1 MSVKMPDE
9 TEFQTIWSIIESGSS
24 FVLSS
29 HVKIDGDG
37 LGSMLAMRLVLIGMG
52 KTVRVVHVEP
62 VPEMY
67 GFLPGAD
74 SVCSPAELPA
84 DERFDVGIVL
94 DSGALPRLGDA
105 AEVVQ
110 RANTLI
116 NIDHH
121 ADWRDFG
128 AVNLIDLEA
137 AAVGE
142 TLYRLFDWAGVTI
155 GKDVA
160 TALYASIATD
170 TGGFR
175 YSSTTSRTHQIAAAL
190 IERGVDPGEI
200 SQHLYENQPLPTLRL
215 LSMALDTIEQACDGR
230 VTWMS
235 VDAEMLRAS
244 GAGLENMEGFVK
256 YPRSVDGTAV
266 AILFA
271 EFEPGKTK
279 ASIRSNVDVDVSDLA
294 ARFGGG
300 GHYRAAGCMIE
311 APLEQA
317 RDQLISACEEMLGSV
332 TDG

>member
-1 MSVKMPDE
+1 MPDD
-9 TEFQTIWSIIESGSS
+9 TEFQKIWSLIESGSS
-24 FVLSS
+24 VVLSS

-37 LGSMLAMRLVLIGMG
+37 LGSMLAMRRVLVGMG
-52 KTVRVVHVEP
+52 KTARVVHVEP
-62 VPEMY
+62 VPEMFR
-67 GFLPGAD
+67 FLPGAD

-84 DERFDVGIVL
+84 DERYDVGIVL
-94 DSGALPRLGDA
+94 DSGTLSRLGDA

-110 RANTLI
+110 QADTLI

-121 ADWRDFG
+121 ADWHDFG

-137 AAVGE
+137 SAVGE
-142 TLYRLFDWAGVTI
+142 TLYRLFDWANVTI
-155 GKDVA
+155 DKDVA
-160 TALYASIATD
+160 TALYTSIATD

-175 YSSTTSRTHQIAAAL
+175 YSSTTARTHRISAAL
-190 IERGVDPGEI
+190 IDLGVDPGEI
-200 SQHLYENQPLPTLRL
+200 SRHLYENQPMPTLRL
-215 LSMALDTIEQACDGR
+215 LSMALGTIERACDGR

-244 GAGLENMEGFVK
+244 GAELEHMEGFVN
-256 YPRSVDGTAV
+256 YPRSVNGTAV

-279 ASIRSNVDVDVSDLA
+279 ASIRSNVDVDVSELA

-300 GHYRAAGCMIE
+300 GHYRAAGCTIE
-311 APLEQA
+311 APLDRA
-317 RDQLISACEEMLGSV
+317 RDQILAACEEMLRYG

>member
-1 MSVKMPDE
+1 MPDD
-9 TEFQTIWSIIESGSS
+9 TEFQKIWSLIESGAS

-37 LGSMLAMRLVLIGMG
+37 LGSMLAMRAVLNCMD
-52 KTVRVVHVEP
+52 KTVRVVHAEP

-67 GFLPGAD
+67 RFLPGAD
-74 SVCSPAELPA
+74 SVRSPSELPA
-84 DERFDVGIVL
+84 DERYDVGIVL
-94 DSGALPRLGDA
+94 DSGALTRLGNA
-105 AEVVQ
+105 AEIVR
-110 RANTLI
+110 RADTLI

-142 TLYRLFDWAGVTI
+142 TLYRLFDWADVTI
-155 GKDVA
+155 DKDVA
-160 TALYASIATD
+160 TALYTSIATD

-175 YSSTTSRTHQIAAAL
+175 YSSTTVRTHHIAAAL
-190 IERGVDPGEI
+190 IDLGVDPGEI
-200 SQHLYENQPLPTLRL
+200 SRHLYENQPMATFRL
-215 LSMALDTIEQACDGR
+215 LSLALGTIEQACNGR

-235 VDAEMLRAS
+235 VDEEMLCAS
-244 GAGLENMEGFVK
+244 GAGLQHMEGFVN
-256 YPRSVDGTAV
+256 YPRAVNGTAV

-279 ASIRSNVDVDVSDLA
+279 ASIRSNVNVDVSALA
-294 ARFGGG
+294 GQFGGG
-300 GHYRAAGCMIE
+300 GHYRAAGCTIE
-311 APLEQA
+311 APLDQA
-317 RDQLISACEEMLGSV
+317 RDRIVAACEMMLRCG

>member
-1 MSVKMPDE
+1 MSDD
-9 TEFQTIWSIIESGSS
+9 TEFQKIWSLLESGSS

-29 HVKIDGDG
+29 HVKMDGDG
-37 LGSMLAMRLVLIGMG
+37 LGSMLAMRAVLNCMD

-62 VPEMY
+62 VPETY
-67 GFLPGAD
+67 RFLPGAD
-74 SVCSPAELPA
+74 SVCSPSELPA
-84 DERFDVGIVL
+84 DERYDVGIVL
-94 DSGALPRLGDA
+94 DSGALTRLGSA
-105 AEVVQ
+105 AEIVQ
-110 RANTLI
+110 RADTLI

-142 TLYRLFDWAGVTI
+142 TLYRLFDWADVI
-155 GKDVA
+155 IDKEVA
-160 TALYASIATD
+160 TALYTSIATD

-175 YSSTTSRTHQIAAAL
+175 YSSTTARTHHIAAAL
-190 IERGVDPGEI
+190 IALGVDPGEI
-200 SQHLYENQPLPTLRL
+200 SRHLYENQPLATFRL
-215 LSMALDTIEQACDGR
+215 LSLALGTIEQACNGR

-235 VDAEMLRAS
+235 VNEEMLRAS
-244 GAGLENMEGFVK
+244 GAGLEHMEGFAN
-256 YPRSVDGTAV
+256 YPRSVNGTVV

-279 ASIRSNVDVDVSDLA
+279 ASIRSNVDVDVSALA

-300 GHYRAAGCMIE
+300 GHYRAAGCTIE
-311 APLEQA
+311 APLDQA
-317 RDQLISACEEMLGSV
+317 RNRILAACEEILRCG